1 VPPPLPRL
9 DLRAVGAGVRAV
21 IEAPLGAAGF
31 ALEDVIVSVAG
42 RRLVVRVAVD
52 RDEGVLDLDSVAD
65 AARLAGDALDAVEG
79 TPAAL
84 PVEYVLEVGSPG
96 VERPLTLPRH
106 WRRAVGR
113 LVRVTLRAGG
123 SVTGRVGETDD
134 VAVRLWVADAVQ
146 TLSYGDIARAV
157 VQVEMSRPAGD
168 DTGTDSDSDL
178 DEDGLDDD
186 DLDEDGLEAPHHDT
200 VLGDEVGQ
208 EDA

>member
-1 VPPPLPRL
+1 MPPPLPRL

-52 RDEGVLDLDSVAD
+52 RDEGVLDLDAVAD

>member
-1 VPPPLPRL
+1 MPPPLPRL
-9 DLRAVGAGVRAV
+9 DLRAVGAGVRGV

-52 RDEGVLDLDSVAD
+52 RDEGVLDLDAVAD

-123 SVTGRVGETDD
+123 SVTGRVGDTDD

-168 DTGTDSDSDL
+168 DTGTDGDRDL
-178 DEDGLDDD
+178 DGDDR
-186 DLDEDGLEAPHHDT
+186 DEGGLEAHHHDT